1 MQTITRVAELRRT
14 LAKSRS
20 ADLRVGFVPT
30 MGYLHDGHLALIA
43 ASQAQCDVTVV
54 SIFVN
59 PTQFGPNEDL
69 STYPRDFLRDE
80 GLCRDAGVA
89 ILFAPDA
96 QEVYPS
102 HFETF
107 IEPGDLAKPLC
118 GAFRP
123 GHFRG
128 VATVVCKLFNMVQPD
143 VVFFGQKDFQQCAV
157 VRRMAVDLNLP
168 IEIVT
173 VPTVREQDGLAMSSR
188 NRYLSKEE
196 RQRALAINRGLSAA
210 LDEFRSGE
218 RNVEKLIA
226 IAKGHLEAVDRLQ
239 YLELVDGDTLKAAD
253 NPLRRPAAL
262 CAAAYVGSTRLID
275 NVILVLP
282 TP

>member
-20 ADLRVGFVPT
+20 ANLRVGFVPT

-239 YLELVDGDTLKAAD
+239 YLELVDGDTLKVAD